1 MNCHFFK
8 NKKPFQYPPTIFRK
22 INHRVTIRLICNA
35 ISSSIECELFFDC
48 VNIEIT
54 KVERRR
60 SKFERRGT
68 HPLPPFSSRGWVTKF
83 HVRTIL
89 SPRDSR
95 MLSAVC
101 GCNERAENERGKS
114 GRNEG
119 TTPRS
124 LYSSNVEETHRRSHD
139 HKYRNKRNASCVCGG
154 EGRKETKKECAP
166 LWFLFTLRITSG
178 RRKHG
183 RKNVEGGMYLPS
195 LWIMHI

>member
-1 MNCHFFK
+1 MNCRFFK

-48 VNIEIT
+48 EYRDNESRTEKKQVW
-54 KVERRR
+54 K
-60 SKFERRGT
+60 KGDA
-68 HPLPPFSSRGWVTKF
+68 PPPPFSSRGWVTKF